1 MHTRPFEKFYT
12 TVGLRNDKHSIA
24 GHYQTYRATAAY
36 KLNYDTKFRSSMG
49 TGIRFPTLNDYFY
62 DQNISNLN
70 DLKPEKSKS
79 FDIGIDQNIN
89 NYLNYNFSLF
99 YNEYK
104 DNITSWE
111 TNNDNGNNPFG
122 YTIQNSSGRTTS
134 EGAEFSVNYNPK
146 KKINFNLNYTFTKA
160 YDGGDCDDPSRNCD
174 ISSYP
179 VRVPKH
185 SINLKI
191 SKQHSN
197 NVYADFSIKYV
208 SKVRDYGNANNA
220 FQDVLLNSYY
230 LSNLNLK
237 YKTTKND
244 LFFIKI
250 ENIFNK
256 NYEQAY
262 QYSSFGRQLAIGMK
276 KQF

>member
-1 MHTRPFEKFYT
+1 MINLLTEHNVNLDTKIIFGLDNEFDRANYKTWKTFGYKKTSVDNYGQYLDLHTRPFEKFYT

-146 KKINFNLNYTFTKA
+146 KK
-160 YDGGDCDDPSRNCD
+160 
-174 ISSYP
+174 
-179 VRVPKH
+179 
-185 SINLKI
+185 
-191 SKQHSN
+191 
-197 NVYADFSIKYV
+197 
-208 SKVRDYGNANNA
+208 
-220 FQDVLLNSYY
+220 
-230 LSNLNLK
+230 
-237 YKTTKND
+237 
-244 LFFIKI
+244 
-250 ENIFNK
+250 
-256 NYEQAY
+256 
-262 QYSSFGRQLAIGMK
+262 
-276 KQF
+276 